1 MKYLKIIFILLIAT
15 QLSGCL
21 FTRIISAPMRAVG
34 GILHLGGGGDK
45 VTGNFLFLCYR
56 VAAPDRRRS
65 GSETRQHNF
74 IWRLL

>member
-34 GILHLGGGGDK
+34 GILTIIPVAGD
-45 VTGNFLFLCYR
+45 
-56 VAAPDRRRS
+56 AAHTAIDGAADVVDGIP
-65 GSETRQHNF
+65 
-74 IWRLL
+74 I